1 MATKKQLTA
10 GAVGAGAIVGA
21 GIGDKLSPVTYKVT
35 PDMSW
40 HINNL
45 DGTTGHLPAAVEAL
59 NVTGHH
65 TAMAIGAGL
74 GAIVGGVAMHRALGG
89 QFRGKK

>member
-1 MATKKQLTA
+1 MANKKQIVA
-10 GAVGAGAIVGA
+10 AASGVGAIIGA
-21 GIGDKLSPVTYKVT
+21 GVGDKLSPITYTGT

-45 DGTTGHLPAAVEAL
+45 DGTMSNTLKSVQAL
-59 NVTGHH
+59 NETGNH
-65 TAMAIGAGL
+65 TAMAIGAGIGAL
-74 GAIVGGVAMHRALGG
+74 GAGILMHRALGG